1 MEKRTV
7 EKLIKI
13 LKCLE
18 QSKED
23 VLWLTEIGK
32 RTKMH
37 RTTVGRLID
46 KHLANFVAQDI
57 VPPFNLKT
65 VKLKPGIDLN
75 GILRYLS
82 VKEKIE
88 NVRRGQ
94 KA

>member
-18 QSKED
+18 QSKD
-23 VLWLTEIGK
+23 TVLWLTEIGK

-37 RTTVGRLID
+37 RTTVSRLID
-46 KHLANFVAQDI
+46 RHLSNFVIQDI

-65 VKLKPGIDLN
+65 VKLKPNTDVN

-88 NVRRGQ
+88 NVR
-94 KA
+94 KDK